1 MSRSYLIV
9 GSGTLDE
16 VVVNGPRFAGVYE
29 VDDDKGVSDARVVE
43 TADAGRLVRRRQL
56 QPTQRNQGRSNGV
69 GKVQGRNFLFNFPVT
84 AKIGTSGHQTLEC
97 FIATLPT

>member
-1 MSRSYLIV
+1 MSSSYLIV
-9 GSGTLDE
+9 GSGSLDE

-56 QPTQRNQGRSNGV
+56 RPARHNQGRSDGV
-69 GKVQGRNFLFNFPVT
+69 GKVQGRNFFYLIFPL
-84 AKIGTSGHQTLEC
+84 Q
-97 FIATLPT
+97 

>member
-1 MSRSYLIV
+1 MSSSYLIV

-56 QPTQRNQGRSNGV
+56 QPARHNQGAAMGW
-69 GKVQGRNFLFNFPVT
+69 
-84 AKIGTSGHQTLEC
+84 AKSKGGIF
-97 FIATLPT
+97 FI